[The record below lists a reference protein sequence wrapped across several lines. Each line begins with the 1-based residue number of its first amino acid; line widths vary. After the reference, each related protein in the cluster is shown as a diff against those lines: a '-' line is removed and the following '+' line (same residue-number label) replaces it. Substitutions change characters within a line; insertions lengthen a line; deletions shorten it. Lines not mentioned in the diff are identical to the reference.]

1 MTPIERYTEELKSL
15 SLVQLVEK
23 SSVINDAII
32 QNNNNKMERYNTD
45 LLEELDLINNEL
57 SAR

>member
-15 SLVQLVEK
+15 SREQLVEK
-23 SSVINDAII
+23 SSVINDAIN
-32 QNNNNKMERYNTD
+32 QNINNKMERYNTE

>member
-15 SLVQLVEK
+15 SLEQLVEK

-32 QNNNNKMERYNTD
+32 QNINNKMERYNTE